1 MSIQIQNISNSS
13 TSGMVQKVELLPELG
28 FPIRSELVV
37 AMFENLVTNH
47 SDLDCYSVKVYNY
60 LLYTM
65 IALNKFSF
73 NHTDYHL
80 STVLGINRKVI
91 MKCKA
96 RLIENGLINCVTDTR
111 GTSYSIVVC
120 SVPHTLPTDFG
131 SVPHTPTSV
140 RHTPNGVPDTLLD
153 ENGSVR
159 HTPPTPLKDA
169 LTKIGSVRHT
179 PTSVPHTLPTDFG
192 SVRHT
197 HNYSSSSIIYTST
210 KRENSN
216 TEVENSKSQNGAVTT
231 IEYLKSDEFVKILLE
246 TIPKENEARAL
257 IHSFYTKNR
266 NRTYSEPS
274 KIIEHFWN
282 WLDKM
287 QANEKQYQII
297 VQGYQNKTKSEA
309 GIKWENVKVGLLK
322 SGISNDV
329 VKLLKLKKFENNELV
344 IETLNPVV
352 EYLESETVINIF
364 KQLIRSNYGKCK
376 VSYSI
381 RKSQ

>member
-28 FPIRSELVV
+28 LPIRSELVV

-197 HNYSSSSIIYTST
+197 HNYSSSSINNTST
-210 KRENSN
+210 KRENTELESEKSN
-216 TEVENSKSQNGAVTT
+216 SQLGAVTN
-231 IEYLKSDEFVKILLE
+231 IDYLKSEDFLKIVID
-246 TIPKENEARAL
+246 TIPKENEAKAL

-266 NRTYSEPS
+266 SRVYSEPS
-274 KIIEHFWN
+274 KMLEHFWN
-282 WLDKM
+282 WLDKI
-287 QANEKQYQII
+287 QTNEKQYQVI
-297 VQGYQNKTKSEA
+297 VQGWTNKTKSEI
-309 GIKWENVKVGLLK
+309 GIKFENVKVALLK
-322 SGISNDV
+322 DGIPKEVTQN
-329 VKLLKLKKFENNELV
+329 LKLKSFENGELI
-344 IETLNPVV
+344 IETYNPVI
-352 EYLESETVINIF
+352 EYLESAEKIEIY
-364 KQLIRSNYGKCK
+364 KQAIRANYGRCN
-376 VSYSI
+376 VSYSV
-381 RKSQ
+381 RKQK

>member
-1 MSIQIQNISNSS
+1 MNNTGKESIRQN
-13 TSGMVQKVELLPELG
+13 TAMVQKVELLPHYGLK
-28 FPIRSELVV
+28 IRDELVV
-37 AMFENLVTNH
+37 QLFENMVMNFGV
-47 SDLDCYSVKVYNY
+47 LDSFSVKLYCY
-60 LLYTM
+60 LLQSM
-65 IALNKFSF
+65 VNLNKFTF
-73 NHTDYHL
+73 NHTDRHL
-80 STVLGINRKVI
+80 SEVLKIHRNVVKRSKEQLRDNGFITYVTETHHTV
-91 MKCKA
+91 
-96 RLIENGLINCVTDTR
+96 
-111 GTSYSIVVC
+111 YSIQIFGT
-120 SVPHTLPTDFG
+120 PH
-131 SVPHTPTSV
+131 VPTSENIGT
-140 RHTPNGVPDTLLD
+140 RHVPTLNIGTPHVPTLETD
-153 ENGSVR
+153 ETNIGTR
-159 HTPPTPLKDA
+159 H
-169 LTKIGSVRHT
+169 V
-179 PTSVPHTLPTDFG
+179 PTSPMGKLLEVIKNDIGTRHVPTSKNVGTQDG
-192 SVRHT
+192 N
-197 HNYSSSSIIYTST
+197 NYSSSSIIYTST
-210 KRENSN
+210 KRENLN

-231 IEYLKSDEFVKILLE
+231 IEYLKSDEFLKILIE

-282 WLDKM
+282 WLDKI

-322 SGISNDV
+322 SEISNDV